1 MVATVSDPHE
11 IANVLG
17 IKGVEYML
25 ENASKV
31 DFNFNFGASSCVPA
45 TTFETSGDS
54 LDISDI
60 KELLDNKK
68 INHLGEVIEVIQVI
82 DHKPAVAFVKDFELK
97 KGAIASCVA
106 VGCNDEDIARA
117 VNLIVTSKGGIS
129 AVNGKKSL
137 HLPLEVA
144 GIMSSKDGF
153 KVASKYEDLDRFA
166 KKSLGSNLS
175 SPFMTL
181 SFMAL
186 LVIPELKL
194 SDKGLFDGRKFHF
207 MPTCVK

>member
-31 DFNFNFGASSCVPA
+31 DFNFNFGASPCVPA

-82 DHKPAVAFVKDFELK
+82 DHKPAVAFVKGFELK

-106 VGCNDEDIARA
+106 HDSHNIIAVGC
-117 VNLIVTSKGGIS
+117 
-129 AVNGKKSL
+129 KSYSY
-137 HLPLEVA
+137 
-144 GIMSSKDGF
+144 IK
-153 KVASKYEDLDRFA
+153 RW
-166 KKSLGSNLS
+166 N
-175 SPFMTL
+175 
-181 SFMAL
+181 
-186 LVIPELKL
+186 
-194 SDKGLFDGRKFHF
+194 
-207 MPTCVK
+207 